1 MRAAGKDMAERK
13 LTIEDIRAAAARIR
27 PDIRRTPL
35 EKSEPLGRR
44 TGADVRIK
52 WESEQE
58 TGSFKLRGALN
69 KIRVLSREERRRG
82 VVSASTGNHGLAI
95 GRAARLEGVDLTLF
109 LPETVAEVKR
119 RKLEALGIPLRFY
132 GDDCGKTESHA
143 RAWAG
148 REERVFVSP
157 YNDLDI
163 IQGQGTLGLEAAEDF
178 PDVQDVL
185 IPIGGGGLAAGV
197 GAALK
202 ALVPGVRIFG
212 VEPETSAF
220 LDASFRAGRL
230 VEFPEKP
237 TVADALAGG
246 IEPGA
251 VTFDLCRT
259 YLDGILTV
267 GEDFIR
273 LAMALLAGYH
283 GRMVEGAGAV
293 ALAGLLARPAGFQ
306 GRRVLCLVSGGNISS
321 EKFLDIVRGAD

>member
-119 RKLEALGIPLRFY
+119 RKLESLGIPLRFY
-132 GDDCGKTESHA
+132 GGDCGKTESHA

-148 REERVFVSP
+148 REGRVFVSP

-185 IPIGGGGLAAGV
+185 VPVGGGGLAAGV

-202 ALVPGVRIFG
+202 ALVPGVRVFG

-267 GEDFIR
+267 GEDLIR

-293 ALAGLLARPAGFQ
+293 ALAGLLARPADFQ
-306 GRRVLCLVSGGNISS
+306 GRRVLCIVSGGNISS
-321 EKFLDIVRGAD
+321 EKFLDIVRDAA